1 MRDLFKN
8 KTAIILSFLIGTL
21 FGSGSIW
28 QWQQSKLENEKMR
41 FEKQQALRVSHENH
55 LVRMLEMLPKFE
67 KILSSGEDTQKI
79 MFLRRFNNI
88 YENYRKEEIELAK
101 LEGRIPEIIEIP
113 IPGNLQHFMKGPI
126 IIFWH
131 MPTAPINVRVRAE

>member
-113 IPGNLQHFMKGPI
+113 IPGNG
-126 IIFWH
+126 
-131 MPTAPINVRVRAE
+131 